1 MTKKRLFGCITAIL
15 VLISM
20 FSGCTNKNIAD
31 KFEVPQYEDDKTIT
45 IGAWTSG
52 WIFDLQGT
60 MKPEY
65 WEMYELPGTLQADG
79 KISNITTGG
88 GTGAVILSA
97 SKHKEE
103 AWEFISCVDDACI

>member
-20 FSGCTNKNIAD
+20 FSGCTNKNIAE

-45 IGAWTSG
+45 IGAWTGG
-52 WIFDLQGT
+52 WIFGLQGT

-65 WEMYELPGTLQADG
+65 WEMYEKQGCKDSMTLAMESTETFVGLPIVA
-79 KISNITTGG
+79 KPCEIISQP
-88 GTGAVILSA
+88 
-97 SKHKEE
+97 KE
-103 AWEFISCVDDACI
+103 